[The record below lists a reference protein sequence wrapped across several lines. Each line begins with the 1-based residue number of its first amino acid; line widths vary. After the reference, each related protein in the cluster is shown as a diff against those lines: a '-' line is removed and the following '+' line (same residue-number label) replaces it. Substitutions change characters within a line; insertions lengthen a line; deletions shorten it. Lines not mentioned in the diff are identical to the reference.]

1 MSTQKQDR
9 GDGDQGDYIAIL
21 NAQQCLNLVS
31 VTSDRQLAIS
41 AMKLELPENFL
52 YAALDNGF
60 ERAKQNYECFMHM
73 ARQDP
78 EFYLKVFDSLAN
90 MTNESK
96 NPQVLE
102 LLLRQKLLHLHVIVL
117 MEENFGIKHAQQC
130 YDATFLKHKDY
141 KEKVKPMLK
150 HVHQNLLN
158 WISTLGPQYLCQFFN
173 FVENKMSSGFAAL
186 DRWHSEFIQK
196 IFSNVIWFEQSAT
209 KVHALLIDEKVDG
222 SNLSMSLYEFQIFVT
237 DTYLSLAEDMGENF
251 ESVMQSFERYAGA
264 LARDLLRVCRDSK
277 CWDNGTRLAMCKE
290 ENNPPQLLD
299 DEGNPLSFS
308 LKSWLNWKLLD
319 GMREIDSKSQSEVDS
334 TGHMCFFIR
343 FYGENMQE
351 VLDWIS
357 ELDTFHTNHFLNH
370 KAGQKHVIVKLLTYI
385 FEDANDTERAFE
397 RAGSKRN
404 IGELDANA
412 SASKRM
418 KPDDQNE
425 NV

>member
-9 GDGDQGDYIAIL
+9 GDGDQGVNLVIL
-21 NAQQCLNLVS
+21 NAQQCMNLVS
-31 VTSDRQLAIS
+31 ITSDRQLAIS
-41 AMKLELPENFL
+41 AMQLELPENFL
-52 YAALDNGF
+52 YAALDDGF

-102 LLLRQKLLHLHVIVL
+102 LLLRQKLFHLHVFVL

-130 YDATFLKHKDY
+130 YDVTFLEHKDY
-141 KEKVKPMLK
+141 KEKVQPMLK

-158 WISTLGPQYLCQFFN
+158 WISTLGPQYLCQFFD
-173 FVENKMSSGFAAL
+173 FVENRMFSGFAAF
-186 DRWHSEFIQK
+186 DVWHSELIQK
-196 IFSNVIWFEQSAT
+196 IFSNVNWFEKNAT
-209 KVHALLIDEKVDG
+209 EVHAWLIDEKVDR
-222 SNLSMSLYEFQIFVT
+222 SNMSMSLYDFQIFVT

-264 LARDLLRVCRDSK
+264 LARDLLRVCRDGK
-277 CWDNGTRLAMCKE
+277 CWDCGTKLAMCKE
-290 ENNPPQLLD
+290 ENKPLKLLD
-299 DEGNPLSFS
+299 DDGKPQSFS
-308 LKSWLNWKLLD
+308 VKSWLDWKLRD

-343 FYGENMQE
+343 FYGENMQDM
-351 VLDWIS
+351 LDWIS

-370 KAGQKHVIVKLLTYI
+370 KAGQTHVIVKLLGYI
-385 FEDANDTERAFE
+385 FEEANDIERAFTKTE
-397 RAGSKRN
+397 SKRN